1 MERLKFS
8 FIIFIIGALF
18 GCDKGAGDF
27 KISGVV
33 SDETFQTS
41 LAGAEVSLYKIPLAS
56 NTEQYI
62 KSQTLGSD
70 GVYHFTI
77 PRERMEKYILRVTK
91 NLYFPIE
98 KTIYF
103 SELTLKEENVF
114 PLSTWA
120 KSWVELKF
128 INANPL
134 PQDHFQYIKQLG
146 YASCLDCCP
155 ITPQDLYGAVDTS
168 IYCINKGNTIYSLL
182 YWILNTPNQGYL
194 EANTTAF
201 DTTQIY
207 LSY

>member
-8 FIIFIIGALF
+8 LFILLIGSLF
-18 GCDKGAGDF
+18 SCNKGAGEF
-27 KISGVV
+27 KISGVI
-33 SDETFQTS
+33 SDDTFQTT
-41 LAGAEVSLYKIPLAS
+41 LAGAEVSIYKIPVAS

-62 KSQTLGSD
+62 ESQTLGSD
-70 GVYHFTI
+70 GTYHFTV
-77 PRERMEKYILRVTK
+77 PRERMERYILRVAK

-103 SELTLKEENVF
+103 SDLKLKEENVY
-114 PLSTWA
+114 PLATWA

-128 INANPL
+128 VNTNPL
-134 PQDHFQYIKQLG
+134 SQDHLQYIKQSG

-155 ITPQDLYGAVDTS
+155 ITAQDLYGAVDTS

-182 YWILNTPNQGYL
+182 YWIMNTTNQGYL